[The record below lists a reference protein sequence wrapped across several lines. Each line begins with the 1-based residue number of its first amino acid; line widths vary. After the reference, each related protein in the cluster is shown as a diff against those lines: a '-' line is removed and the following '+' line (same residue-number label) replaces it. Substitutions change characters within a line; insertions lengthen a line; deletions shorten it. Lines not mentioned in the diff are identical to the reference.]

1 MCILI
6 DKHKLRK
13 GWGLTV
19 FVLPRLNVERFCYSR
34 NIIFP
39 GAVVAVNRCGEA
51 LIRQSV
57 AVLCMIIGYP
67 VLHSLTANCDNGMF
81 ELVSVADQLLI

>member
-1 MCILI
+1 M
-6 DKHKLRK
+6 
-13 GWGLTV
+13 GLTV
-19 FVLPRLNVERFCYSR
+19 FVLPRLNVERFCYNR

-39 GAVVAVNRCGEA
+39 GVVVAVNRCGET

-57 AVLCMIIGYP
+57 AVLCMIKGYP
-67 VLHSLTANCDNGMF
+67 VLHSLATNCDNGVF